1 MFELLCIFTSGGL
14 VLWNH
19 GDLWAP
25 LNVLIAQVLQQK
37 RTHLTSFTH
46 NGYTMKWDLLSK
58 FDLIFAAVYQE
69 LYPIFYVEK
78 LLQAM
83 KEKFELLL
91 QNKGQ
96 TLRKIDFEPFYQ
108 EIHNN
113 WKEECKQ
120 HKRKVDEPTEFSI
133 FMPGRKDDSEGS
145 KDNSPKKLEKP
156 RNSTEKKKSSKVMAG
171 SRGIDT
177 KITKKK
183 IDSLDVSKE
192 RGQVIGKNLAFLQGD
207 QESESGDSGEE
218 EEEKTV
224 PGFFSRLA
232 NKVKTNF
239 TGNKVIQQEDISP
252 MIQSFK
258 ETLISKNVAE
268 HISEQLCTSVCSSL
282 LHSKTASFTSLTS
295 TVKQALS
302 TSIEKLLTPENYKDV
317 LRDAL
322 ASKARQKPYVIVF
335 CGINGVG
342 KSTSLAKVGYYLKT
356 KGNLSI
362 LIAACDTFRSGAIE
376 QLRVHSNTLE
386 VPLFEQGYGKEPGL
400 VAKEAIKQAE
410 LRKID
415 VVLVDTAG
423 RMQHNESLMVPLA
436 YLVNINNPDAVLF
449 VGEALVGNDGVDQ
462 LVTFNK
468 ALREKTENGRGVDGV
483 ILTKFDSVDNKV
495 GAALSMVYSTGKPI
509 IFIGVG
515 ERYPHLKKLNAKT
528 VVNSLLN

>member
-14 VLWNH
+14 VLWNQ
-19 GDLWAP
+19 GEMWAP
-25 LNVLIAQVLQQK
+25 VNVLIAQVLQQE

-46 NGYTMKWDLLSK
+46 NGFTMKWDLLSK
-58 FDLIFAAVYQE
+58 FDVIFVAVYQE

-83 KEKFELLL
+83 KDRFEQLL
-91 QNKGQ
+91 NKKGEN
-96 TLRKIDFEPFYQ
+96 LRKIVFEPHYQ
-108 EIHNN
+108 EVYEH
-113 WKEECKQ
+113 WKEDCKH
-120 HKRKVDEPTEFSI
+120 HKRKVENPAEFSI
-133 FMPGRKDDSEGS
+133 FLPGRKDDSEGS
-145 KDNSPKKLEKP
+145 KDNSPKKEPKSQ
-156 RNSTEKKKSSKVMAG
+156 NSPEKKKKPKKMAM
-171 SRGIDT
+171 SWGIDN
-177 KITKKK
+177 KITQRK

-192 RGQVIGKNLAFLQGD
+192 KGTNNSKNLAFLQGN
-207 QESESGDSGEE
+207 EKNESSESD
-218 EEEKTV
+218 EEEKI

-239 TGNKVIQQEDISP
+239 IGNKEIQQGDILP

-258 ETLISKNVAE
+258 ETLVNKNVAE
-268 HISEQLCTSVCSSL
+268 HISEQLCTSVCNSL
-282 LHSKTASFTSLTS
+282 LHTKTASFTSLTA

-322 ASKARQKPYVIVF
+322 ASKSRQKPYVIVF

-400 VAKEAIKQAE
+400 VAREAIKSAE
-410 LRKID
+410 SKKID
-415 VVLVDTAG
+415 VVLIDTAG

-468 ALREKTENGRGVDGV
+468 ALREKTENGRGVDGI

-515 ERYPHLKKLNAKT
+515 ERYPHLKRLNAKT

>member
-14 VLWNH
+14 VLWNQ
-19 GDLWAP
+19 GELWSP
-25 LNVLIAQVLQQK
+25 LNVLIAQVLQQE

-46 NGYTMKWDLLSK
+46 NGFTMKWDLLPK

-69 LYPIFYVEK
+69 LYPIFFVER
-78 LLQAM
+78 LLQSM
-83 KEKFELLL
+83 KERFDSLASSKAGAVREV
-91 QNKGQ
+91 Q
-96 TLRKIDFEPFYQ
+96 FEPDFQ
-108 EIHNN
+108 EVYSS
-113 WKEECKQ
+113 WKEESQK
-120 HKRKVDEPTEFSI
+120 HKRKADTAEGFNL
-133 FMPGRKDDSEGS
+133 FMPAAGS
-145 KDNSPKKLEKP
+145 KTSSNVSNENSPKKVDKKP
-156 RNSTEKKKSSKVMAG
+156 VDKKKKTKILANSF
-171 SRGIDT
+171 GIDE
-177 KITKKK
+177 KVTKKK
-183 IDSLDVSKE
+183 MDSLDVSKE
-192 RGQVIGKNLAFLQGD
+192 KGLNNSRKMEFLQGEVASE
-207 QESESGDSGEE
+207 ESDDEAETS
-218 EEEKTV
+218 
-224 PGFFSRLA
+224 GFFSRLA

-239 TGNKVIQQEDISP
+239 IGGKEITQEDLRP
-252 MIQSFK
+252 LIQSFK
-258 ETLISKNVAE
+258 EMLISKNVAE
-268 HISEQLCTSVCSSL
+268 HISDQFCTSVCSSL
-282 LHSKTASFTSLTS
+282 LQTKTASFTSLS
-295 TVKQALS
+295 ATVKSALS
-302 TSIEKLLTPENYKDV
+302 KSIEKLLTPENYKDI

-322 ASKARQKPYVIVF
+322 AAKARQRPYVIVF

-356 KGNLSI
+356 KGNLNI

-400 VAKEAIKQAE
+400 VAREAVRQAE
-410 LRKID
+410 SRGID

-436 YLVNINNPDAVLF
+436 YLVDINNPDAVLF

-515 ERYPHLKKLNAKT
+515 EKYPHLKRLNVKT
-528 VVNSLLN
+528 VVNSLLT